1 MPVTND
7 CMPHVVKTFGRSASH
22 MRR

>member
-7 CMPHVVKTFGRSASH
+7 CMPYVVKTFGRSVSH
-22 MRR
+22 TWC

>member
-7 CMPHVVKTFGRSASH
+7 CMTHVVKTIERSASH
-22 MRR
+22 TCR

>member
-7 CMPHVVKTFGRSASH
+7 CMTYVVKTIERSASH
-22 MRR
+22 TCR

>member
-1 MPVTND
+1 MSVTND

-22 MRR
+22 TCR